1 MISKVEIKRFPDIWI
16 DFRIAL
22 YAKYILKNFYVFEK
36 NLTIY
41 RKTNSSESSKFKKFS
56 KNWWKRRFQAHQY
69 VKFFFKKYK
78 IKYNKNLDYFL
89 TFIVSKII
97 K

>member
-1 MISKVEIKRFPDIWI
+1 MQNIFLKTSM
-16 DFRIAL
+16 
-22 YAKYILKNFYVFEK
+22 YLKN
-36 NLTIY
+36 IY
-41 RKTNSSESSKFKKFS
+41 RKTNTSASSKFKKFS
-56 KNWWKRRFQAHQY
+56 KDWWKRRFQAHQF

-89 TFIVSKII
+89 TSIAAKII